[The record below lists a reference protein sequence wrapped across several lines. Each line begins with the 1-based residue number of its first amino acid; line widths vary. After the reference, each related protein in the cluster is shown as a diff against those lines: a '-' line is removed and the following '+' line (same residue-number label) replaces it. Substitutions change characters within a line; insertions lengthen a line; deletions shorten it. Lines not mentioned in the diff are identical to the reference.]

1 MGLLLPAAAPGL
13 KDLHKKVLNDPDN
26 HDDVITYLEPDIL
39 EKEVKWALGR
49 ITSHAAEAWLRGA
62 TPHPRSEAAAEN
74 ARLQQ
79 RRSG

>member
-1 MGLLLPAAAPGL
+1 MVT
-13 KDLHKKVLNDPDN
+13 H
-26 HDDVITYLEPDIL
+26 LEPDIL